1 VAQNFTHATGAQQ
14 LPVEIYQA
22 KNDKVSTVFRL
33 QSARHSNIT
42 VTSFFAAIFAFSK
55 HKDANFNFRKIM
67 Y

>member
-1 VAQNFTHATGAQQ
+1 VARNFTHATGAQQ

-42 VTSFFAAIFAFSK
+42 VTSFLQPFLRFQNIRMQILISEK
-55 HKDANFNFRKIM
+55 
-67 Y
+67 